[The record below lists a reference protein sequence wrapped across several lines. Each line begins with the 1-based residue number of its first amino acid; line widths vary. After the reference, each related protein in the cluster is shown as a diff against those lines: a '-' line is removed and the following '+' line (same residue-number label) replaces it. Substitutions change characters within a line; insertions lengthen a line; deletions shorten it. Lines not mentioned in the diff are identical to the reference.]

1 MMEMFR
7 YLTGILSKEKQK
19 EQKILTVVDFVSP
32 ATDIFNFSIIIYII
46 NIVVRDQ
53 KASEGIVAFT
63 YFMGI
68 VSILKGLFDL
78 YRCKIHSKF
87 ILDGAQELSEK
98 LCELLLKE
106 ELLHHNRKNPIQAL
120 TLVRNDTQ
128 SCMNIIVNSINI
140 WINIFIIAGYFTVM
154 IYTLKWL
161 GIVSC
166 MAFAS
171 LMFGMFF
178 YYRNQIQLY
187 GEKSREYL
195 IKTNALI
202 TIAYGNFKEAKIA
215 GNTSAILQKY
225 CDAGEKYTRIQKKF
239 QYKKSIISILMQ
251 NLVMTAM
258 FVILAYFLDN
268 SGENINYFFASM
280 VVYLSI
286 LVKLIPMAFS
296 VVSGLNDIKFSQKSF
311 EELKDGMTRYLE
323 IKETEKKAENIRKK
337 ELTFKKGLLVK
348 NLTFSYHER
357 KKIFENASIR
367 IPSGCSVAVTGVSGI
382 GKTTFLDL
390 ILGLLIPQSG
400 VILYD
405 DYDIVAHMDDK
416 GICKA
421 DIGDIASYIPQ
432 TIYLNGETI
441 RNNVAFFENENNIDD
456 RKVTECLKCAQVLDD
471 IMDMPEGI
479 HTLIGENGT
488 AISGGQRQR
497 IALARA
503 LYKDFELLV
512 MDEATAALDME
523 TEKAVIDSIRQ
534 IRGQK
539 TILIVTHHMS
549 LANECD
555 IVYKIENRN
564 FVRVK

>member
-1 MMEMFR
+1 MIEMFR
-7 YLTGILSKEKQK
+7 YLTGILSKEKKK
-19 EQKILTVVDFVSP
+19 EQKILTVVDFISP
-32 ATDIFNFSIIIYII
+32 ATDIFNFSVIIYII
-46 NIVVRDQ
+46 NIVIRDQ
-53 KASEGIVAFT
+53 KASQEIVIFT

-68 VSILKGLFDL
+68 ISMLKGLFDF
-78 YRCKIHSKF
+78 YKCKIHSRF
-87 ILDGAQELSEK
+87 IFGGAQELSEK

-106 ELLHHNRKNPIQAL
+106 ELMHHNQKNPIQAL

-140 WINIFIIAGYFTVM
+140 WINILTIAGYFTVM

-166 MAFAS
+166 VVFIS

-187 GEKSREYL
+187 GEKSREYS

-202 TIAYGNFKEAKIA
+202 TIAYGNYKETQIA
-215 GNTSAILQKY
+215 GNTSAVLQKY
-225 CDAGEKYTRIQKKF
+225 CDAGEKYTCIQKQF
-239 QYKKSIISILMQ
+239 QYKKSVISILMQ

-258 FVILAYFLDN
+258 FVILAYFLGN

-286 LVKLIPMAFS
+286 LVKLIPIAFS

-323 IKETEKKAENIRKK
+323 IKEAERKLENTRKK
-337 ELTFKKGLLVK
+337 KLTFKEGLLVK
-348 NLTFSYHER
+348 NLTFSYNER
-357 KKIFENASIR
+357 KKIFENASIK
-367 IPSGCSVAVTGVSGI
+367 IPSGCSVAVIGVSGI

-400 VILYD
+400 IILYD

-421 DIGDIASYIPQ
+421 NIGDIASYIPQ

-503 LYKDFELLV
+503 LYKDFEFLV

-523 TEKAVIDSIRQ
+523 TEKAVIDSIRE

>member
-7 YLTGILSKEKQK
+7 YLTGILSKGKQK
-19 EQKILTVVDFVSP
+19 EQKILTVVDFISP

-53 KASEGIVAFT
+53 KASGEIVAVT

-78 YRCKIHSKF
+78 YKCKIHSRF

-140 WINIFIIAGYFTVM
+140 WINIFIIAGYFIVM

-166 MAFAS
+166 MAFVS

-187 GEKSREYL
+187 GESSREYS

-225 CDAGEKYTRIQKKF
+225 CDAGEKYIRIQKKF

-258 FVILAYFLDN
+258 FVVLAYFLEN

-311 EELKDGMTRYLE
+311 EELKDGMTQYLVL
-323 IKETEKKAENIRKK
+323 KVAEKKAENIRKK

-348 NLTFSYHER
+348 NLTFSYHEQ

-441 RNNVAFFENENNIDD
+441 RNNVAFFANENNIDD

-471 IMDMPEGI
+471 ILDMPEGI

-534 IRGQK
+534 IRGKK